1 MNNAEKLLLMSK
13 KPRTNHILHLL
24 LSVVTAGAWVPA
36 WIIIALVNQQRCANI
51 ERKVRKG

>member
-13 KPRTNHILHLL
+13 KPRTSHILHLL